1 MDVDWN
7 CVDCKI
13 NVSDIKEYAYI
24 VKDEIW
30 PIAFNG
36 GMLCIGC
43 LENRIGRKLTPNDFD
58 PVPPLNMMNNCQSDR
73 LLDRL
78 GVVKIQE

>member
-1 MDVDWN
+1 
-7 CVDCKI
+7 
-13 NVSDIKEYAYI
+13 
-24 VKDEIW
+24 
-30 PIAFNG
+30 
-36 GMLCIGC
+36 MLCIGC